1 VYDGAIPSGNAVA
14 LLNLLRLARFT
25 GRSDLEE
32 RAAGISR
39 AFSGQISQFPSGYTQ
54 FLSAVDFGI
63 GPSYEI
69 VVSGP
74 AASPDTEKM
83 IKALRGRY
91 IPNGVIM
98 LRPSD
103 QESPEISSLAPFT
116 ERQLPLD
123 GRATIYLCRG
133 NTCGAPSTNIEEV
146 LTSISSRPS

>member
-1 VYDGAIPSGNAVA
+1 MA
-14 LLNLLRLARFT
+14 LHNLLRLARFT
-25 GRSDLEE
+25 GRADLEE
-32 RAAGISR
+32 RAAGISK

-54 FLSAVDFGI
+54 FLSAVDFAI

-74 AASPDTEKM
+74 AASPATDKM
-83 IKALRGRY
+83 IKAIRGRY
-91 IPNGVIM
+91 VPNGVVI

-116 ERQLPLD
+116 ELQLPLD
-123 GRATIYLCRG
+123 GRTTIYLCRG
-133 NTCGAPSTNIEEV
+133 NACDAPSTNIGEV